1 MRARVASRA
10 PSWRGWR
17 HEQGGARMLTL
28 AAFVLAIGVL
38 ITVHEYGHY
47 RVARA
52 VGVKVLRFSIG
63 FGRPLL
69 RWRRGE
75 TEFVLAALPLGGY
88 VRMVDEREAP
98 VAAADRP
105 HAFNRQSLPRRAAV
119 VAAGPLANLLLAAL
133 LFALV
138 AAVGE
143 REPLPILAAPTPGSV
158 AAMGGVRGGDV
169 VLAVDGHAVSNWP
182 DAQLRLLEAIGDG
195 PARLAVRRADGTQ
208 LQLQLP
214 LAGVRARADALAAAG
229 VQLQGPPARID
240 AVQPDSAAQAA
251 GLSPGDVVLA
261 VGNDAVGDAAALLRM
276 IQHSGGAELSLR
288 VRRGSTELNVALRPR
303 AVAPKPG
310 AAPVW
315 RIGALLGGAV
325 PTTLVRHAPLAALGE
340 GFTRTWELSA
350 LTVRTLGRMVLG
362 HASLDMLSGPLTIA
376 DYAGRSAELGW
387 LAYLSFLAVVSVSLG
402 VLNLLPIPVLDG
414 GHLLY
419 YAWEAVTRR
428 ALPQRVQDVLQQG
441 GVALIAVLMAIALY
455 NDLARLLG
463 PIH

>member
-1 MRARVASRA
+1 
-10 PSWRGWR
+10 
-17 HEQGGARMLTL
+17 MLTL
-28 AAFVLAIGVL
+28 AAFVLALGVL

-69 RWRRGE
+69 RWQRGD

-98 VAAADRP
+98 VASADRP
-105 HAFNRQSLPRRAAV
+105 YAFNRQSLPRRAAV
-119 VAAGPLANLLLAAL
+119 VVAGPLANLLLAAL

-138 AAVGE
+138 AAIGE
-143 REPLPILAAPTPGSV
+143 REPLPILAAPAPGSV
-158 AAMGGVRGGDV
+158 AAAAGVRGGDR
-169 VLAVDGHAVSNWP
+169 VLAVDAHAVASWP
-182 DAQLRLLEAIGDG
+182 DAQLRMLQGVGDG
-195 PARLAVRRADGTQ
+195 TVELAVRRSDGTQ
-208 LQLQLP
+208 SMLRLSLR
-214 LAGVRARADALAAAG
+214 GVGARADALAAAG
-229 VQLQGPPARID
+229 LRLQGPPARID
-240 AVQPDSAAQAA
+240 AVQAGSAAQGA
-251 GLSPGDVVLA
+251 GLQAGDVVLA
-261 VGNDAVGDAAALLRM
+261 VDGAAIGDAGALLQA
-276 IQHSGGAELSLR
+276 IAHHGGGEMRLR
-288 VRRGSTELNVALRPR
+288 VQRGSAVLDVALRAHEVTPR
-303 AVAPKPG
+303 PG

-340 GFTRTWELSA
+340 GVARTWQLSA
-350 LTVRTLGRMVLG
+350 LTLQTLGRMVLG
-362 HASLDMLSGPLTIA
+362 RASLDMLSGPLTIA

-387 LAYLSFLAVVSVSLG
+387 LPYLSFLAVVSVSLG

-419 YAWEAVTRR
+419 YAFEAVTRR
-428 ALPQRVQDVLQQG
+428 ALPQRVQDLLQQG

-455 NDLARLLG
+455 NDFARLLG
-463 PIH
+463 PFH

>member
-1 MRARVASRA
+1 
-10 PSWRGWR
+10 
-17 HEQGGARMLTL
+17 MLTL

-38 ITVHEYGHY
+38 VTVHEYGHY

-69 RWRRGE
+69 RWQRGD

-98 VAAADRP
+98 VAAADQAY
-105 HAFNRQSLPRRAAV
+105 AFNRQSLPRRAAV

-133 LFALV
+133 LFAWV
-138 AAVGE
+138 AAIGE
-143 REPLPILAAPTPGSV
+143 RQPLPILAAPAPASV
-158 AAMGGVRGGDV
+158 AAVAGVRGGDR
-169 VLAVDGHAVSNWP
+169 VLAIDGHAVASWP
-182 DAQLRLLEAIGDG
+182 AAQLRMLQSVGDG
-195 PARLAVRRADGTQ
+195 SVLLAVQRADGTQ
-208 LQLQLP
+208 VMLRLP
-214 LAGVRARADALAAAG
+214 LRIVGAHADALAAAG
-229 VQLQGPPARID
+229 LRLQGPPARID
-240 AVQPDSAAQAA
+240 AVQAGSAAQGT
-251 GLSPGDVVLA
+251 GLQAGDVVLA
-261 VGNDAVGDAAALLRM
+261 VDGAAIGDAGALLRA
-276 IQHSGGAELSLR
+276 IAHHGGGEMRLR
-288 VRRGSTELNVALRPR
+288 VQRGSAVLDVALRAHEVTPR
-303 AVAPKPG
+303 PG

-340 GFTRTWELSA
+340 GVARTWQLSA
-350 LTVRTLGRMVLG
+350 LTLQTLGRMVLG
-362 HASLDMLSGPLTIA
+362 RASLDMLSGPLTIA

-387 LAYLSFLAVVSVSLG
+387 LPYLSFLAVVSVSLG

-419 YAWEAVTRR
+419 YAFEAVTRR

-455 NDLARLLG
+455 NDFARLLG
-463 PIH
+463 SFH

>member
-1 MRARVASRA
+1 M
-10 PSWRGWR
+10 
-17 HEQGGARMLTL
+17 
-28 AAFVLAIGVL
+28 
-38 ITVHEYGHY
+38 
-47 RVARA
+47 
-52 VGVKVLRFSIG
+52 
-63 FGRPLL
+63 
-69 RWRRGE
+69 
-75 TEFVLAALPLGGY
+75 
-88 VRMVDEREAP
+88 
-98 VAAADRP
+98 
-105 HAFNRQSLPRRAAV
+105 
-119 VAAGPLANLLLAAL
+119 
-133 LFALV
+133 
-138 AAVGE
+138 
-143 REPLPILAAPTPGSV
+143 
-158 AAMGGVRGGDV
+158 
-169 VLAVDGHAVSNWP
+169 
-182 DAQLRLLEAIGDG
+182 
-195 PARLAVRRADGTQ
+195 
-208 LQLQLP
+208 
-214 LAGVRARADALAAAG
+214 AGVRARADALAAAG

>member
-1 MRARVASRA
+1 
-10 PSWRGWR
+10 
-17 HEQGGARMLTL
+17 MLTL

-69 RWRRGE
+69 RWQRGD

-98 VAAADRP
+98 VAAADQAY
-105 HAFNRQSLPRRAAV
+105 AFNRQSLPRRAAV

-138 AAVGE
+138 AVVGE
-143 REPLPILAAPTPGSV
+143 REPLPILAAPAPGSV
-158 AAMGGVRGGDV
+158 AAAAGVHGGDR
-169 VLAVDGHAVSNWP
+169 VLAIDGHAVASWP
-182 DAQLRLLEAIGDG
+182 DAQLRMLQAAGDG
-195 PARLAVRRADGTQ
+195 TVQLAVRRADGMQ
-208 LQLQLP
+208 ALLP
-214 LAGVRARADALAAAG
+214 LSLRTVGARADALAAAG
-229 VQLQGPPARID
+229 LHLQGPPARID
-240 AVQPDSAAQAA
+240 AVQAGSAAQGA
-251 GLSPGDVVLA
+251 GLQAGDVVLA
-261 VGNDAVGDAAALLRM
+261 VNGAAIGDAGALLRA
-276 IQHSGGAELSLR
+276 IAHSNGGEVHLR
-288 VRRGSTELNVALRPR
+288 VQRGSAVLEVALRARALTPR
-303 AVAPKPG
+303 PG

-325 PTTLVRHAPLAALGE
+325 PTTLVRHAPLAALRE
-340 GFTRTWELSA
+340 GVARTWQLSA
-350 LTVRTLGRMVLG
+350 LTLQALGRMVIG
-362 HASLDMLSGPLTIA
+362 RASLDMLSGPLTIA

-387 LAYLSFLAVVSVSLG
+387 LPYLSFLAVVSVSLG

-419 YAWEAVTRR
+419 YAIEAVTRR

-441 GVALIAVLMAIALY
+441 GLALIAVLMAIALY
-455 NDLARLLG
+455 NDFARLLG
-463 PIH
+463 PFH